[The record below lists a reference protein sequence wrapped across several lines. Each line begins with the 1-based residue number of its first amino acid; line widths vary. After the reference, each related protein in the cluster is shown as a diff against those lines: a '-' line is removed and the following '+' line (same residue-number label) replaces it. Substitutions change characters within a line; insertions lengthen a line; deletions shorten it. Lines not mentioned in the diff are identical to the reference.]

1 MVSGGEGTGVTE
13 KHGGLIME
21 KEIPILTGKA
31 AERFL
36 KIAEENYRN
45 RQTVNFS
52 KEYNESQMIIKKSRL
67 L

>member
-1 MVSGGEGTGVTE
+1 
-13 KHGGLIME
+13 ME